1 MLKTKKRAR
10 ALPEDSQDDEE
21 NSGDEPP
28 SDAETDVLP
37 HVLGPKSARPN
48 PRAPKKA
55 KRVSRPKNQPVNGVM
70 TPTSPSQSSNII
82 QHQEHRGRIRT
93 SYSPQIQDSE
103 DNFAQDVHQNAY
115 SPNQR
120 LQILLEHNRMPQGL
134 TSSQRLPTL
143 NQHYDFGNESGQ
155 VFYGDRSIAGSDSE
169 GLGAIGCD
177 YK

>member
-28 SDAETDVLP
+28 SDAETDVVP
-37 HVLGPKSARPN
+37 YVLGPKSARPE

-55 KRVSRPKNQPVNGVM
+55 KRVSRQKNQRVNGVM
-70 TPTSPSQSSNII
+70 TPTSPFHSSNIT
-82 QHQEHRGRIRT
+82 QHQEPRERIET

-103 DNFAQDVHQNAY
+103 DNFAQEVHQNAY

-120 LQILLEHNRMPQGL
+120 IQILLEHDRMPQGL
-134 TSSQRLPTL
+134 ASSQQMPTL
-143 NQHYDFGNESGQ
+143 NQHYDFRNESGQ
-155 VFYGDRSIAGSDSE
+155 VFYGDRSIVGSDSE
-169 GLGAIGCD
+169 GLGAIGCE